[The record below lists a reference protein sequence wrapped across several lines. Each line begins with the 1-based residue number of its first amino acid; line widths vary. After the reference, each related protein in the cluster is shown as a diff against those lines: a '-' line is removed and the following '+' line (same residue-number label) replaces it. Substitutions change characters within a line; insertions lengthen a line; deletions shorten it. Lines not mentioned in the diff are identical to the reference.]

1 MGTFGHS
8 MTSWKSH
15 LIAPG
20 TSIFEALRVIG
31 DGRLQIVLVHED
43 GYLVGAATDG
53 DIRRG
58 ILARIPLESPISSIM
73 NRTPV
78 TATLDITDEAAL
90 ALMRRHSIH
99 QLPLVD
105 ESNVIRDVKFLDD
118 LLQTGQLE
126 NWVVLMA
133 GGLGTRLRPLTYD
146 MPKPLIKI
154 GGRPILETIIRSF
167 ANSGFSN
174 FFLAVNYKAE
184 MIEDY
189 FGDGS
194 KFGVAIRYLREH
206 DRLGTAGALSLL
218 PEPPSRP
225 FFVMNADLLTSVNF
239 RQVLNYHIE
248 HAASAT
254 VCVREYKVTVPF
266 GVVTTEDHHLLDIKE
281 KPTFHHFVNAG
292 VYVLDPATLSLVQAD
307 GALDMP
313 DLLQRLAAA
322 GRRPAVFPLSEYWMD
337 VGHLD
342 DLRRASLD
350 YEEIFGK

>member
-1 MGTFGHS
+1 

-15 LIAPG
+15 LIAPD

-31 DGRLQIVLVHED
+31 DGRLQIVLIHQD
-43 GYLVGAATDG
+43 GRLVGAATDG

-58 ILARIPLESPISSIM
+58 ILARVPLESPISSIM
-73 NRTPV
+73 NPTPV
-78 TATLDITDEAAL
+78 TAARDITDEAAL

-105 ESNVIRDVKFLDD
+105 ENNVVHDVKYLDD

-133 GGLGTRLRPLTYD
+133 GGLGTRLRPLTLD
-146 MPKPLIKI
+146 TPKPLIKI

-174 FFLAVNYKAE
+174 FFLAVNYKAD
-184 MIEDY
+184 MIEEH

-194 KFGVAIRYLREH
+194 KLGVSIRYLREN

-218 PEPPSRP
+218 PETPSRP
-225 FFVMNADLLTSVNF
+225 FFVMNGDLLTSVNF
-239 RQVLNYHIE
+239 RQVLNYHTD
-248 HAASAT
+248 HAAPAT

-266 GVVTTEDHHLLDIKE
+266 GVITTEDSRLLDIRE

-292 VYVLDPATLSLVQAD
+292 VYVLDPAALKLVQAD
-307 GALDMP
+307 SALDMP
-313 DLLQRLAAA
+313 DLLQRLAAG
-322 GRRPAVFPLSEYWMD
+322 GRRPAVFPMSEYWMD
-337 VGHLD
+337 VGQLD

>member
-1 MGTFGHS
+1 
-8 MTSWKSH
+8 
-15 LIAPG
+15 
-20 TSIFEALRVIG
+20 
-31 DGRLQIVLVHED
+31 
-43 GYLVGAATDG
+43 
-53 DIRRG
+53 
-58 ILARIPLESPISSIM
+58 
-73 NRTPV
+73 
-78 TATLDITDEAAL
+78 
-90 ALMRRHSIH
+90 
-99 QLPLVD
+99 
-105 ESNVIRDVKFLDD
+105 
-118 LLQTGQLE
+118 
-126 NWVVLMA
+126 MA
-133 GGLGTRLRPLTYD
+133 GGLERLRPLTYD

-174 FFLAVNYKAE
+174 FFLAVNYRKE

-194 KFGVAIRYLREH
+194 KCGACDPLPPRTRQCARVRPARCRCC
-206 DRLGTAGALSLL
+206 LGAAFT
-218 PEPPSRP
+218 RP
-225 FFVMNADLLTSVNF
+225 IIVMNGDLVTRVNF

-292 VYVLDPATLSLVQAD
+292 VYVLDPATLSLVQAE